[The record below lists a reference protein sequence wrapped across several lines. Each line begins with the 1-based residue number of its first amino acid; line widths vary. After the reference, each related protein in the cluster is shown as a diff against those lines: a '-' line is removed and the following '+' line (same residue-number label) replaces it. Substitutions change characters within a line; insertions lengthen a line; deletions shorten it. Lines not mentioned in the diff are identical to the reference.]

1 MTTNDPHSGDD
12 VRRPGSLADPHSAS
26 PEQLDT
32 GTHDT
37 ARAEL
42 SAQQAAHRA
51 GIIHA
56 GGDGGRPA
64 AGGEPKNAMD
74 RYFGITASGSTVPI
88 ELRAGLTTFLTMSYI
103 IFVNPQVLGAA
114 IDVGPTTFVQLL
126 SVTCIAAMVGTLLMG
141 LVARYPFAQAP
152 GMGLNAFFAFT
163 VVLGMGVE
171 WQTALGAVFIS
182 GILFVVLSVIGA
194 RRAIVQAIPMGLKL
208 AITAGIGTFLALLG
222 LRSAG
227 IVVANEATL
236 VGLGDLG
243 APTAWIAI
251 IGLIVTAV
259 LLQLKVKGAIL
270 WGILA
275 SSLLAIVT
283 RVEVYAGG
291 PDGALQAFPG
301 FTDGIVGAPVWPGDL
316 VGQMDLVGAL
326 GLGLLSVV
334 FTFFFVDFFDATG
347 TLTGLS
353 QRAGYLD
360 EKGDMPR
367 AKTVFSMDGLAA
379 MFGAL
384 MGTSTTTAYVESAS
398 GIEEGGRTGL
408 TATVTGLL
416 FGLALF
422 IWPLAGAI
430 PGAAT
435 APALILIGALMMDG
449 IRHIDWDQV
458 SEGVPAFLTIIVM
471 PLTFSIANGVS
482 MGIISYCAI
491 KVLTGRGKDVHWALY
506 IVAALLLARYIWL
519 DAG

>member
-1 MTTNDPHSGDD
+1 MTREDPVPVDD
-12 VRRPGSLADPHSAS
+12 A
-26 PEQLDT
+26 
-32 GTHDT
+32 GTHHT
-37 ARAEL
+37 ARADVA
-42 SAQQAAHRA
+42 AQQAAHRA
-51 GIIHA
+51 GILREHPDA
-56 GGDGGRPA
+56 RTEVRGGVRADH
-64 AGGEPKNAMD
+64 EPREPRGPLD
-74 RYFGITASGSTVPI
+74 RFFGISAVGSTVPV

-103 IFVNPQVLGAA
+103 IFVNPNVLGNA
-114 IDVGPTTFVQLL
+114 IDVGETTFVQLL
-126 SVTCIAAMVGTLLMG
+126 SVTCIAAMAGSLFMG
-141 LVARYPFAQAP
+141 LIARYPFAQAP

-163 VVLGMGVE
+163 VVLGMGIP

-182 GILFVVLSVIGA
+182 GLLFVVLSLLGV
-194 RRAIVQAIPMGLKL
+194 RKAIVQGIPMGLKL
-208 AITAGIGTFLALLG
+208 AITAGIGCFLALLG

-243 APTAWIAI
+243 APSAWLAVV
-251 IGLIVTAV
+251 GLLLTAV
-259 LLQLKVKGAIL
+259 LMQLRVKGAIL

-275 SSLLAIVT
+275 TSLLAIVT
-283 RVEVYAGG
+283 RAKVYPGA
-291 PDGALQAFPG
+291 DGTPGAFGG
-301 FTDGIVGAPVWPGDL
+301 FTDGIVGVPVWPSDL
-316 VGQMDLVGAL
+316 VGQLDITGAL

-353 QRAGYLD
+353 QRSGYLD
-360 EKGDMPR
+360 ENGDMPR

-416 FGLALF
+416 FGAALF
-422 IWPLAGAI
+422 LWPLAGAI

-435 APALILIGALMMDG
+435 APALILVGALMMDG
-449 IRHIDWDQV
+449 IRHIDWDEV
-458 SEGVPAFLTIIVM
+458 AEGVPAFLTIIAM

-491 KVLTGRGKDVHWALY
+491 KLFTGQWRKVHWLLYVVAL
-506 IVAALLLARYIWL
+506 LLLARYVWL
-519 DAG
+519 GE

>member
-1 MTTNDPHSGDD
+1 MSTTTPPSDPPAAAAEPASA
-12 VRRPGSLADPHSAS
+12 PG
-26 PEQLDT
+26 
-32 GTHDT
+32 
-37 ARAEL
+37 
-42 SAQQAAHRA
+42 QQAPRGAPQ
-51 GIIHA
+51 GVL
-56 GGDGGRPA
+56 
-64 AGGEPKNAMD
+64 D
-74 RYFGITASGSTVPI
+74 RYFGITAAGSTIPV

-103 IFVNPQVLGAA
+103 IFVNPSVLGNA

-126 SVTCIAAMVGTLLMG
+126 SATCIAALAGSLFMG
-141 LVARYPFAQAP
+141 LIARYPFAQAP

-163 VVLGMGVE
+163 VVLGMGVA

-182 GILFVVLSVIGA
+182 GVLFVVLSVIGA

-208 AITAGIGTFLALLG
+208 AITAGIGCFLALLG

-236 VGLGDLG
+236 VGLGDLS
-243 APTAWIAI
+243 APTAWLAV
-251 IGLIVTAV
+251 IGLVLTAV
-259 LLQLKVKGAIL
+259 LMQLRVKGAIL

-275 SSLLAIVT
+275 TSLLAIVT
-283 RVEVYAGG
+283 RVAVYAGG
-291 PDGALQAFPG
+291 ADGASQAFPG
-301 FTDGIVGAPVWPGDL
+301 FTDGLVGAPVWPSDL
-316 VGQMDLVGAL
+316 VGQMDIGSAL

-379 MFGAL
+379 MFGAF

-416 FGLALF
+416 FGAALF
-422 IWPLAGAI
+422 IWPLASAI

-435 APALILIGALMMDG
+435 APALILVGALMMDG
-449 IRHIDWDQV
+449 IRHIEWDEV
-458 SEGVPAFLTIIVM
+458 AEGVPAFLTIIVM

-482 MGIISYCAI
+482 MGIIAYCAI
-491 KVLTGRGKDVHWALY
+491 KALTGRWRAVHPVLYVVAL
-506 IVAALLLARYIWL
+506 LLLARYVWL
-519 DAG
+519 GA

>member
-1 MTTNDPHSGDD
+1 MSTHDPD
-12 VRRPGSLADPHSAS
+12 RPPTEGGSLADPHSAT
-26 PEQLDT
+26 PDQLDT

-37 ARAEL
+37 SRAEVA
-42 SAQQAAHRA
+42 AQQADHRGGLVRGSDAARA
-51 GIIHA
+51 GA
-56 GGDGGRPA
+56 PT
-64 AGGEPKNAMD
+64 EPKNGLD
-74 RYFGITASGSTVPI
+74 RFFGISSSGSTVPI

-103 IFVNPQVLGAA
+103 IFVNPNVLGNA

-126 SVTCIAAMVGTLLMG
+126 SVTCIAAMFGSLVMG
-141 LVARYPFAQAP
+141 LIARYPFAQAP

-163 VVLGMGVE
+163 VVLGMGVA

-182 GILFVVLSVIGA
+182 GVLFVVLSVLGV
-194 RRAIVQAIPMGLKL
+194 RKAIVQGIPMGLKL
-208 AITAGIGTFLALLG
+208 AITAGIGSFLALLG

-243 APTAWIAI
+243 APSAWLTV
-251 IGLIVTAV
+251 IGLIFTAV
-259 LLQLKVKGAIL
+259 LLQLRVKGAIL
-270 WGILA
+270 WGILVT
-275 SSLLAIVT
+275 SLLAIVT
-283 RVEVYAGG
+283 RAEVYTGA
-291 PDGALQAFPG
+291 DGSPAAFGG
-301 FTDGIVGAPVWPGDL
+301 FTDGIVGAPVWPSDL
-316 VGQMDLVGAL
+316 VGQMDIMGAL

-347 TLTGLS
+347 TLTGLA
-353 QRAGYLD
+353 QRSGYLD

-367 AKTVFSMDGLAA
+367 AKTVFSMDGLAC
-379 MFGAL
+379 MFGAA

-416 FGLALF
+416 FGLSLF
-422 IWPLAGAI
+422 LWPLAGVV

-435 APALILIGALMMDG
+435 APALVLVGALMMDG
-449 IRHIDWDQV
+449 IRHIEWDQV
-458 SEGVPAFLTIIVM
+458 AEGVPAFLTIMVM

-491 KVLTGRGKDVHWALY
+491 KALTGKAKEVHWILY
-506 IVAALLLARYIWL
+506 IVAALLLARYVWL
-519 DAG
+519 GE

>member
-1 MTTNDPHSGDD
+1 MSTHDPSEGGDG
-12 VRRPGSLADPHSAS
+12 RFIADPHTAT
-26 PEQLDT
+26 PDQLDT

-42 SAQQAAHRA
+42 SAQQAHHRA
-51 GIIHA
+51 GLIHEPGTPA
-56 GGDGGRPA
+56 GGA
-64 AGGEPKNAMD
+64 AVVTEPRNAMD
-74 RYFGITASGSTVPI
+74 RFFGISSSGSSLPV

-103 IFVNPQVLGAA
+103 IFVNPSVLGAA
-114 IDVGPTTFVQLL
+114 IDVGPNTFVQLL
-126 SVTCIAAMVGTLLMG
+126 SVTCIAAMAGSLFMG
-141 LVARYPFAQAP
+141 LIARYPFAQAP

-163 VVLGMGVE
+163 VVLGMGVA
-171 WQTALGAVFIS
+171 WQTALGAVFVS

-194 RRAIVQAIPMGLKL
+194 RKAIVQAIPMSLKL
-208 AITAGIGTFLALLG
+208 AITAGIGCFLALLG

-236 VGLGDLG
+236 VGLGDLS

-251 IGLIVTAV
+251 FGLIVTAV

-270 WGILA
+270 WGILG

-291 PDGALQAFPG
+291 ADGALQAFPG
-301 FTDGIVGAPVWPGDL
+301 FSDGIIGAPVWPGDL
-316 VGQMDLVGAL
+316 VGQMDIMGAL

-360 EKGDMPR
+360 AKGDMPR

-379 MFGAL
+379 MFGAF

-416 FGLALF
+416 FGLSLF
-422 IWPLAGAI
+422 IWPLAGAV

-449 IRHIDWDQV
+449 IRHVDWDQA
-458 SEGVPAFLTIIVM
+458 SEGVPAFLTIITM

-482 MGIISYCAI
+482 MGIIGYCAI
-491 KVLTGRGKDVHWALY
+491 KLLSGRGKEVSWPLY

-519 DAG
+519 NE